1 MQFEDILAQIGDE
14 GPFQI
19 WLMALLLLPTS
30 LFNPFYDSIILM
42 ATPDHWCRVSDLEK
56 LPQSVQQQLIRPANS
71 SGKDAT
77 CFRYDINYQS
87 IRSMTD
93 LQSYLVSSTNYST
106 LGEVPV
112 VRCSDGYLYDQ
123 SLYSETPISWYN
135 FVCDHDYYANNI
147 LSLSLIGLAVLTPI
161 ISNLSDRIGRRKTLL
176 LTFTLAVLCC
186 ANPLVFKNLP
196 SFIIVRFIAGGV
208 INVYYQL
215 PFVMT
220 QELVSQRYRTRSSC
234 LSAIFYSL
242 GSCLMPVIAKLTG
255 DWWYF
260 TLVQFFLTVPYCLS
274 YKWLPESPF
283 WLISKRR
290 YAEAYKELERIAK
303 INGRPVPPTLMSD
316 IQSLE
321 DKSIED
327 GVDGKDKESNS
338 NHKDNFTELFFLK
351 GLRGKTVIITFVFI
365 ACLIGYGGIAYNT
378 INLEA
383 TSQLYNFLILS
394 MVDIPALILFWYLLD
409 TRLGRRWTDVF
420 GLALCG
426 FALIA
431 PSFAPDRNS
440 ETVLTV
446 CTVIGKFGIAGVYMV
461 VYQHASE
468 LFPTTLRNQGIGLCA
483 TISSLVGISVPQ
495 LVYMAKFGAW
505 IPLAI
510 IGSICLFAA
519 FLASFLPETL
529 NEYLPQ
535 RASDSAVFGQGRPY
549 FSLATMTKESEK
561 KSEKQSSIPV
571 IKIELD
577 AVSTNNNNNN
587 IVENNGKLEAA
598 NK

>member
-1 MQFEDILAQIGDE
+1 
-14 GPFQI
+14 
-19 WLMALLLLPTS
+19 
-30 LFNPFYDSIILM
+30 
-42 ATPDHWCRVSDLEK
+42 
-56 LPQSVQQQLIRPANS
+56 
-71 SGKDAT
+71 
-77 CFRYDINYQS
+77 
-87 IRSMTD
+87 
-93 LQSYLVSSTNYST
+93 
-106 LGEVPV
+106 
-112 VRCSDGYLYDQ
+112 
-123 SLYSETPISWYN
+123 
-135 FVCDHDYYANNI
+135 
-147 LSLSLIGLAVLTPI
+147 
-161 ISNLSDRIGRRKTLL
+161 
-176 LTFTLAVLCC
+176 
-186 ANPLVFKNLP
+186 
-196 SFIIVRFIAGGV
+196 
-208 INVYYQL
+208 
-215 PFVMT
+215 
-220 QELVSQRYRTRSSC
+220 
-234 LSAIFYSL
+234 
-242 GSCLMPVIAKLTG
+242 
-255 DWWYF
+255 
-260 TLVQFFLTVPYCLS
+260 
-274 YKWLPESPF
+274 
-283 WLISKRR
+283 
-290 YAEAYKELERIAK
+290 
-303 INGRPVPPTLMSD
+303 MSD

-495 LVYMAKFGAW
+495 LVYM
-505 IPLAI
+505 
-510 IGSICLFAA
+510 
-519 FLASFLPETL
+519 
-529 NEYLPQ
+529 
-535 RASDSAVFGQGRPY
+535 
-549 FSLATMTKESEK
+549 
-561 KSEKQSSIPV
+561 
-571 IKIELD
+571 
-577 AVSTNNNNNN
+577 VS
-587 IVENNGKLEAA
+587 
-598 NK
+598 